1 MRPVPY
7 RLANGQREGRYLMFL
22 KSGNVRVGLRPGCSG
37 HGRIVL
43 AATVCVFACFGCI
56 EVWPPFAKMRTPLLT
71 ETTIDLSIGF
81 CYGREMNRLRSS
93 LLLLSYCPSS
103 RL

>member
-1 MRPVPY
+1 
-7 RLANGQREGRYLMFL
+7 MFV

-56 EVWPPFAKMRTPLLT
+56 EVWPPFAKVRTTP
-71 ETTIDLSIGF
+71 INGNF
-81 CYGREMNRLRSS
+81 Y
-93 LLLLSYCPSS
+93 
-103 RL
+103 

>member
-1 MRPVPY
+1 MGPVPY
-7 RLANGQREGRYLMFL
+7 RLANGQREGRYLMFV

-56 EVWPPFAKMRTPLLT
+56 EVWPPFAKVRTPLLMGT
-71 ETTIDLSIGF
+71 SIDLSIASLWLQPA
-81 CYGREMNRLRSS
+81 GRQKLRAF
-93 LLLLSYCPSS
+93 LSGDREY
-103 RL
+103 R

>member
-1 MRPVPY
+1 MGPVPY

-43 AATVCVFACFGCI
+43 ATVKILACFRCI
-56 EVWPPFAKMRTPLLT
+56 EVAPFRKNA
-71 ETTIDLSIGF
+71 DLAIVGKFS
-81 CYGREMNRLRSS
+81 
-93 LLLLSYCPSS
+93 
-103 RL
+103 

>member
-1 MRPVPY
+1 
-7 RLANGQREGRYLMFL
+7 LANGQREGRYLIFV

-56 EVWPPFAKMRTPLLT
+56 EVAPFRKSADS
-71 ETTIDLSIGF
+71 TINGNF
-81 CYGREMNRLRSS
+81 Y
-93 LLLLSYCPSS
+93 
-103 RL
+103 